1 MQRLGRIR
9 VARMRKLVLRHC
21 EKRLVRRSSES
32 EGGSDEAIHLSFRGG
47 MDCLAALAMTG
58 LNRPAL

>member
-21 EKRLVRRSSES
+21 EKRLVRRSSKS
-32 EGGSDEAIHLSFRGG
+32 EGGSDEAIIFLFAVGWIAWLRSQ
-47 MDCLAALAMTG
+47 
-58 LNRPAL
+58 